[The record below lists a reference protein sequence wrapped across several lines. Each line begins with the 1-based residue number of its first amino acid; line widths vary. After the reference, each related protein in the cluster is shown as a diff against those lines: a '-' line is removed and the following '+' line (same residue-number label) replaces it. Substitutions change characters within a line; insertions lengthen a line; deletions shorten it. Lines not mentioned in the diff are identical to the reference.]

1 MLKKSLVLGAVALA
15 MSVSVSA
22 KEWKEVRVAIDPT
35 YKPFT
40 FKTADGKPT
49 GFDVDIARPCAT
61 SSSASACSSNRPG
74 TA

>member
-1 MLKKSLVLGAVALA
+1 MLKKSLLLGAVALA

-49 GFDVDIARPCAT
+49 GFRLNPDAARDDSKPLFLET
-61 SSSASACSSNRPG
+61 
-74 TA
+74 